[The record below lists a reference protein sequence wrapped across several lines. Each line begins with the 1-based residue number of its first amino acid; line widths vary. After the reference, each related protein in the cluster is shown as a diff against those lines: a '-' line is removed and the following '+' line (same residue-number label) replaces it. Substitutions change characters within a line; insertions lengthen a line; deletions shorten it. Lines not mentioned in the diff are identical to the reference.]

1 MNLCELVKTRTHWP
15 PSAVHFTS
23 PLSRMPKLRHST
35 GFLVGLSLLLVPTL
49 ALAQD
54 SENSGGF
61 LATIDTFFASLVA
74 FLSSILFFSIQG
86 IPLVVLWLIGG
97 AIFFTI
103 RMKFVN
109 IRAFKHSIFVIA
121 GHYDDPSEEGELT
134 HFQALSAA
142 LSATVGLGNIAGVA
156 IAIQVG
162 GPGAVLWMTLAGIF
176 GMTSKFVE
184 CTLAQ
189 KYRYISPEGQV
200 SGGPMYYLRDGLAQ
214 RGLAPLGKALA
225 GIFAVLCIGGSLG
238 GGNMFQANQSYQ
250 AVSGII
256 AMPSWVYGLAIAVLV
271 ALVILGGIQRIG
283 SVASA
288 LVPSMCAIYVIAAL
302 WILLT
307 NLAEIPAAFSSI
319 FSEAFAPKAVEGG
332 FIGVL
337 VQGVR
342 RAVFSNEAGIG
353 SAAIAHAAARTK
365 EPVREGIV
373 ALLEPFI
380 DTIVICN
387 MTALVVVITGTY
399 LDESLTGVNITSA
412 AFATV
417 IGWFPIILSIAVF
430 LFAFSTMI
438 SWSYYGERAWTY
450 LFGDGQTQSYRVLFV
465 ICVFLGSVV
474 NLGSVLDFSD
484 MMLLTMAF
492 PNMLGGFILGGEV
505 ATDLDDYMDRLR
517 SGAMTVYK

>member
-1 MNLCELVKTRTHWP
+1 ML
-15 PSAVHFTS
+15 
-23 PLSRMPKLRHST
+23 KLKKST
-35 GFLVGLSLLLVPTL
+35 GLLAGLSLLAVPTI

-54 SENSGGF
+54 ADEAGGGL
-61 LATIDTFFASLVA
+61 LAAIDGLFAGAVE
-74 FLSSILFFSIQG
+74 FLSQILFFSIFD
-86 IPLVVLWLIGG
+86 IPLIVLWLIGG
-97 AIFFTI
+97 AIFFTL
-103 RMKFVN
+103 RMGFVN
-109 IRAFKHSIFVIA
+109 FRAFKHSIFVIA
-121 GHYDDPSEEGELT
+121 GHYDDPGEEGELT

-156 IAIQVG
+156 IAVQTG
-162 GPGAVLWMTLAGIF
+162 GPGAVFWMTLAGLF

-189 KYRYISPEGQV
+189 KYRTVAVDGHV
-200 SGGPMYYLRDGLAQ
+200 SGGPMYYLSEGLAK
-214 RGLAPLGKALA
+214 RGMAGLGKVLAAL
-225 GIFAVLCIGGSLG
+225 FAVLCIGGSLG

-250 AVSGII
+250 AVSGLVM
-256 AMPSWVYGLAIAVLV
+256 MPSWVYGLTIAVLV
-271 ALVILGGIQRIG
+271 GLVILGGIQRIG
-283 SVASA
+283 SVAAA

-307 NLAEIPAAFSSI
+307 NITEVPAAFGTI
-319 FSEAFAPKAVEGG
+319 FSEAFTPRAVEGG

-337 VQGVR
+337 VQGIR

-353 SAAIAHAAARTK
+353 SAAIAHAAARTH

-399 LDESLTGVNITSA
+399 LDPELTGVNITFA
-412 AFATV
+412 AFGTI
-417 IGWFPIILSIAVF
+417 IGWFPTILSLAVL

-450 LFGDGQTQSYRVLFV
+450 LFGEAQTQVYRVIFV
-465 ICVFLGSVV
+465 ICVFIGSVV

-492 PNMLGGFILGGEV
+492 PNMLGGFILSGEV
-505 ATDLDDYMDRLR
+505 AGDLKDYFDRLN
-517 SGAMTVYK
+517 SGEMPVYK

>member
-1 MNLCELVKTRTHWP
+1 
-15 PSAVHFTS
+15 
-23 PLSRMPKLRHST
+23 MPKLRNST
-35 GFLVGLSLLLVPTL
+35 GLLAGLSLLLVPTI

-54 SENSGGF
+54 TDSRGGF
-61 LATIDTFFASLVA
+61 LATIDAFFASLVS
-74 FLSSILFFSIQG
+74 FLSNILFFSIQG
-86 IPLVVLWLIGG
+86 VPLIVLWLIGG

-103 RMKFVN
+103 RMNFVN

-156 IAIQVG
+156 IAVQTG
-162 GPGAVLWMTLAGIF
+162 GPGAVVWMTLAGIF

-189 KYRYISPEGQV
+189 KYRQISPEGHV
-200 SGGPMYYLRDGLAQ
+200 SGGPMYYLRDGLAE

-225 GIFAVLCIGGSLG
+225 TIFAVLCIGGSIG

-256 AMPSWVYGLAIAVLV
+256 AMPSWVYGLAIAALV
-271 ALVILGGIQRIG
+271 GLVILGGIQRIG

-302 WILLT
+302 WILLM
-307 NLAEIPAAFSSI
+307 NLPEIPAAFGTI
-319 FSEAFAPKAVEGG
+319 FSEAFTPKAVEGG

-337 VQGVR
+337 VQGIR

-399 LDESLTGVNITSA
+399 LEPGLTGVSITSE
-412 AFATV
+412 AFGTV
-417 IGWFPIILSIAVF
+417 IGWFPAILSIAVF

-450 LFGDGQTQSYRVLFV
+450 LFGEAQTQSYRVLFV
-465 ICVFLGSVV
+465 ICVFIGSVV

-492 PNMLGGFILGGEV
+492 PNMLGGFILSGSV
-505 ATDLDDYMDRLR
+505 ADELNDYMSRLR
-517 SGAMTVYK
+517 SGEMKVYK

>member
-1 MNLCELVKTRTHWP
+1 M
-15 PSAVHFTS
+15 F
-23 PLSRMPKLRHST
+23 KLKRST
-35 GFLVGLSLLLVPTL
+35 GLLAGLSLLAVPTI

-54 SENSGGF
+54 AEEAGGF
-61 LATIDTFFASLVA
+61 LGTIDSFFVALVD
-74 FLSSILFFSIQG
+74 FLSSILFFSIFD
-86 IPLVVLWLIGG
+86 IPLIVLWLIGG
-97 AIFFTI
+97 AIFFTL
-103 RMKFVN
+103 RMGFVN
-109 IRAFKHSIFVIA
+109 FRAFKHSIFVIA

-156 IAIQVG
+156 IAVQTG
-162 GPGAVLWMTLAGIF
+162 GPGAVFWMTLAGLF

-189 KYRYISPEGQV
+189 KYRRVASDGHI
-200 SGGPMYYLRDGLAQ
+200 SGGPMYYLSEGLEKRGMGGLGKGLAV
-214 RGLAPLGKALA
+214 L
-225 GIFAVLCIGGSLG
+225 FAVLCIGGSFG
-238 GGNMFQANQSYQ
+238 GGNMFQANQSYE
-250 AVSGII
+250 AVSSII
-256 AMPSWVYGLAIAVLV
+256 TMPSWVYGIAIAVLV
-271 ALVILGGIQRIG
+271 GLVILGGIQRIG
-283 SVASA
+283 SVAAA
-288 LVPSMCAIYVIAAL
+288 LVPSMCAIYVVAAL

-307 NLAEIPAAFSSI
+307 NLTEIPGAFGTI
-319 FSEAFAPKAVEGG
+319 FSEAFTPKAVEGG

-337 VQGVR
+337 VQGIR

-353 SAAIAHAAARTK
+353 SAAIAHAAARTQ

-399 LDESLTGVNITSA
+399 LDPNLSGVNITSA
-412 AFATV
+412 AFGTA
-417 IGWFPIILSIAVF
+417 IGWFPTILSLAVL

-450 LFGDGQTQSYRVLFV
+450 LFGEGQTQVYRVIFT
-465 ICVFLGSVV
+465 ICVFVGSVV

-492 PNMLGGFILGGEV
+492 PNMLGGFILSGEV
-505 ATDLDDYMDRLR
+505 ADDLNDYFGRLNR
-517 SGAMTVYK
+517 GEMPVYK